1 MDDKEGSSKLSFPC
15 EFTFKVIGKAE
26 KSFEGEVMQ
35 IFRQHFPQLSE
46 GAISLN
52 LSKNG
57 KYLAFS
63 IKVTAQSKAQLDA
76 VYQDL
81 SASPHVLFAL

>member
-1 MDDKEGSSKLSFPC
+1 MR
-15 EFTFKVIGKAE
+15 I
-26 KSFEGEVMQ
+26 MH
-35 IFRQHFPQLSE
+35 QHFPGLGE

-63 IKVTAQSKAQLDA
+63 IVVPAENKAQLDA
-76 VYQDL
+76 TYEDL
-81 SASPHVLFAL
+81 SSSPEVLFAL